1 MNIFSRLEELDICPR
16 EISAY
21 RVINKIP
28 VRFTKQQQEG
38 RSDYALTYV
47 VNGSFDYYFNES
59 INSSECHFGDN
70 AVKSSECSGFKCSKG
85 ELTFLPIGAT
95 YNHINPAPAMMYVF
109 YFSLSP
115 EISSEFRPAVP
126 IHIKVSDPK
135 HFEHL
140 FEDGV
145 SRFFSPRQ
153 SAFAV
158 KSSLCTIFSALADEE
173 KPSKLSEHELMMLSP
188 ALEALKDPG
197 VRGEPVPTVAD
208 LARICC
214 MSEYAFRELF
224 KRYAGITP
232 KKFIDIRRIEQVES
246 LLISEDITVTD
257 AALSCGFTDP
267 SYFFKLYK
275 RIRGRTL
282 GESR

>member
-1 MNIFSRLEELDICPR
+1 MNFFSKLEELDICPR

-21 RVINKIP
+21 RVVNKIP
-28 VRFTKQQQEG
+28 VKFTKQQSEG
-38 RSDYALTYV
+38 RSDYALTFV
-47 VNGSFDYYFNES
+47 VSGSFDYYFGDN
-59 INSSECHFGDN
+59 IISSNCCFGDN
-70 AVKSSECSGFKCSKG
+70 AVNSDAEASFKCAEG

-95 YNHINPAPAMMYVF
+95 YQHVNTVPATMYVF

-115 EISSEFRPAVP
+115 EIPSEFRYSVP
-126 IHIKVSDPK
+126 MHIKVSDPK
-135 HFEHL
+135 RFKHL

-145 SRFFSPRQ
+145 SKFFSPRQ

-173 KPSKLSEHELMMLSP
+173 KPSKLSEHELVMLSP
-188 ALEALKDPG
+188 ALEMLESPG
-197 VRGEPVPTVAD
+197 VNGEAVPTVAD
-208 LARICC
+208 LARVCC

-224 KRYAGITP
+224 KRFAGITP

-257 AALSCGFTDP
+257 AALSCGFADP